1 MFTSQVDFRKCSV
14 NIINELFPKKK
25 FNGNLDPPLSRRIS
39 GRCIVDFRYLSK
51 KDQNMISDDNFDDT
65 TITQD
70 NNSKYMGIH
79 LYDVSKNEVTSV
91 SVVEKGSRHLVTEAI
106 RNYTHYI
113 SKSLDW
119 PFGEAKGVLFDKK
132 NITTLKIKWLL
143 KECFRPKLIA
153 TILYL

>member
-1 MFTSQVDFRKCSV
+1 
-14 NIINELFPKKK
+14 
-25 FNGNLDPPLSRRIS
+25 
-39 GRCIVDFRYLSK
+39 
-51 KDQNMISDDNFDDT
+51 MISDDNFDDT

-79 LYDVSKNEVTSV
+79 LYDVSKNEVTFV

-119 PFGEAKGVLFDKK
+119 PFGEAKGVLFDM
-132 NITTLKIKWLL
+132 NNTTPLKMKWLL
-143 KECFRPKLIA
+143 KTFFRPSVSNKINRYNFVS
-153 TILYL
+153 IN